1 MVILYKSWVNLDYQS
16 MKVRQHKEA
25 HENDEKKKP
34 YLSHSVKEDSL
45 FCKVSG
51 VWSLTDD
58 GRDEIAMEWRKI
70 RDRHTEVKE
79 FHFLFEGLEKWDSSL
94 IALLSKWSSELK
106 GKQKKVY
113 FEALP
118 DGPRRLLS
126 LSERKSSNKLDSPNM
141 QRSLLRDLDFMNPLF
156 NFVSFW
162 GEWVCSIFRLLIG
175 RSDMRTKDFLE
186 SARECGASA
195 LPIVTLISFLTGLT
209 MAFVGS
215 VQLEKFNAKIYV
227 ADLVCLAM
235 VREMGA
241 LMVAIIMSGRTGAAF
256 AAEIGNMKLNEEID
270 SLRTFG
276 LSPMEFLVLPRT
288 LALFVMTPLLTLYAD
303 VVGILGG
310 LMVGT
315 QVMDFSI
322 IHYFEQTQSAL
333 RGMWEIFSG
342 LSKSL
347 FFGLIIGLV
356 GCYKGL
362 NTGSGSA
369 SLGRAVTSSV
379 VLSITLVVFSDA
391 LFEVLFNF
399 LDLR

>member
-1 MVILYKSWVNLDYQS
+1 
-16 MKVRQHKEA
+16 
-25 HENDEKKKP
+25 
-34 YLSHSVKEDSL
+34 
-45 FCKVSG
+45 
-51 VWSLTDD
+51 
-58 GRDEIAMEWRKI
+58 
-70 RDRHTEVKE
+70 
-79 FHFLFEGLEKWDSSL
+79 
-94 IALLSKWSSELK
+94 
-106 GKQKKVY
+106 
-113 FEALP
+113 
-118 DGPRRLLS
+118 
-126 LSERKSSNKLDSPNM
+126 
-141 QRSLLRDLDFMNPLF
+141 
-156 NFVSFW
+156 
-162 GEWVCSIFRLLIG
+162 
-175 RSDMRTKDFLE
+175 MRTKDFLE

-310 LMVGT
+310 LLVGT